1 MRLND
6 FSRPNLIVL
15 FLTTVLHAQSSSPS
29 TPTLAHFEFERIGL
43 TDGLPSEYVN
53 CIAQDRFGF
62 MWFGTK
68 NGLCRYD
75 GRKFKTY
82 KTIDGD
88 STSLAG
94 NDIQVLF
101 SDSRGILWVG
111 ANGLNRFDFD
121 LDNFTRIAPA
131 NKLKFVAELCEDNAG
146 NLWLGTYGQGLFK
159 FDPVSERITQIDL
172 GERGPNRFAG
182 NSIFSLATDGSDTL
196 WITGNNQVIALNTQ
210 TGRRHK
216 YFAADY
222 LKLFIDRAGRFWLGG
237 IGKPLAQMQLPANG
251 AIAFTHFERI
261 VSKDLLACFQ
271 DDRNGNLW
279 ISTVKQLFDE
289 AVADLLTA
297 FSEQIAIALKNAYVF
312 SDLKKS
318 HQQLANELR
327 ANYKFDNIIGSSPAM
342 TKILQLVAQVADTD
356 TTVLIEGENGTGKE
370 LIARALHYNSSRRDK
385 PFVAVNCGAI
395 PENLIESEL
404 FGHEKGAFTG
414 AINRKQGKFESADG
428 GAIFL
433 DEIGEMTPAMQVKL
447 LRVLQDGTF
456 SPVGSAAEKQCDV
469 RVIAATNRELKK
481 MLADKTFRE
490 VLYYRLNVIN
500 LTVPPLRDR
509 REDLLLLIAH
519 FLRKYSKSDQPP
531 RLSKAA
537 EQILLDYDYPGNVRQ
552 LENVMQRA
560 VILCKGENIETQ
572 HLPED
577 LQAAGIYHE
586 ADPQTSA
593 TFQERKQRVIEKFER
608 DELTAF

>member
-1 MRLND
+1 MEESIFLNNFQPLIAAASSEASVSNDDLKTLFAIATKYRTLHDIGKLVASEMEIEALLRLAMDKVIEVTRAQRGFIALIEEKNKLDFKVARHLEKSDIDQPRFQVSRSVIEKVMANGETICLRDAMADATFGGAESVMRLQLL
-6 FSRPNLIVL
+6 SVL
-15 FLTTVLHAQSSSPS
+15 C
-29 TPTLAHFEFERIGL
+29 TPIKIADRVAGVI
-43 TDGLPSEYVN
+43 YV
-53 CIAQDRFGF
+53 
-62 MWFGTK
+62 
-68 NGLCRYD
+68 
-75 GRKFKTY
+75 
-82 KTIDGD
+82 
-88 STSLAG
+88 
-94 NDIQVLF
+94 
-101 SDSRGILWVG
+101 
-111 ANGLNRFDFD
+111 
-121 LDNFTRIAPA
+121 DNS
-131 NKLKFVAELCEDNAG
+131 N
-146 NLWLGTYGQGLFK
+146 
-159 FDPVSERITQIDL
+159 
-172 GERGPNRFAG
+172 
-182 NSIFSLATDGSDTL
+182 
-196 WITGNNQVIALNTQ
+196 
-210 TGRRHK
+210 
-216 YFAADY
+216 
-222 LKLFIDRAGRFWLGG
+222 
-237 IGKPLAQMQLPANG
+237 
-251 AIAFTHFERI
+251 
-261 VSKDLLACFQ
+261 
-271 DDRNGNLW
+271 
-279 ISTVKQLFDE
+279 VKQLFD
-289 AVADLLTA
+289 ATVGDLLAA
-297 FSEQIAIALKNAYVF
+297 FAEQIAIALKNAYVF
-312 SDLKKS
+312 SDLKRS

-356 TTVLIEGENGTGKE
+356 TTVLIQGENGTGKE

-414 AINRKQGKFESADG
+414 AINRKQGKFALADG

-481 MLADKTFRE
+481 MLADKTFRDD
-490 VLYYRLNVIN
+490 LYYRLNVIN

-509 REDLLLLIAH
+509 REDLLLLIEH
-519 FLRKYSKSDQPP
+519 FLRKYGKGTQPP

-560 VILCKGENIETQ
+560 VILCKGDLIEAQ

-586 ADPQTSA
+586 ADPQAPA

-608 DELTAF
+608 DELSRILTQTGGKVRESARMAGMDVKNFSEKLLRYGIKAEDYKR